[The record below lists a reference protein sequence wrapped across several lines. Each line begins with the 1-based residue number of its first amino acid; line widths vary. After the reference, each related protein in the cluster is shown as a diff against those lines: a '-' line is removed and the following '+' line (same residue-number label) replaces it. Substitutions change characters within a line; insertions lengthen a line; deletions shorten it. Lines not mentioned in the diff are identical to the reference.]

1 MKQKLSQ
8 LTWRQWLMPRYIDGV
23 GLLLYLGV
31 LGVYSYYTLSGVYT
45 TPHPALRIILV
56 LLALLPLIILDR
68 LEYLYY
74 GDKLS
79 WRQDA
84 MLMATRF
91 LLIWLVSLTDGV
103 EHHGEDFFVLMG
115 VFTLTFLIGSSYS
128 LSGLAWMVYLI
139 ARVEGKSGPQPFDHE
154 GDVIFH
160 LVIFTGVFFIF
171 YIAYLIRQ
179 ERLSRMRAERLL
191 ADLEDSHRQLQA
203 YAAQVAELAT
213 MEERNRLARDIH
225 DSLGHYLT
233 VINVQ
238 LEKALAFRE
247 RKPEEADQAVRD
259 SKRLASEA
267 LQEVRRSV
275 GALRS
280 APEPFSL
287 AEALRQLVDNA
298 RTGHFTINLDISG
311 DESDY
316 SRQSLLTLYRAAQ
329 EGLTNVQKHAQAS
342 QATVRLQLNGGQASL
357 SIDDNGRGFD
367 PACLANGSSCYGLR
381 GVKERLELIR
391 GSLKL
396 QSVPGQGTALLI
408 TVPKDPLTL
417 GQNDRQP

>member
-1 MKQKLSQ
+1 M
-8 LTWRQWLMPRYIDGV
+8 
-23 GLLLYLGV
+23 
-31 LGVYSYYTLSGVYT
+31 
-45 TPHPALRIILV
+45 
-56 LLALLPLIILDR
+56 
-68 LEYLYY
+68 
-74 GDKLS
+74 
-79 WRQDA
+79 
-84 MLMATRF
+84 
-91 LLIWLVSLTDGV
+91 
-103 EHHGEDFFVLMG
+103 
-115 VFTLTFLIGSSYS
+115 
-128 LSGLAWMVYLI
+128 
-139 ARVEGKSGPQPFDHE
+139 
-154 GDVIFH
+154 
-160 LVIFTGVFFIF
+160 
-171 YIAYLIRQ
+171 
-179 ERLSRMRAERLL
+179 
-191 ADLEDSHRQLQA
+191 
-203 YAAQVAELAT
+203 
-213 MEERNRLARDIH
+213 
-225 DSLGHYLT
+225 
-233 VINVQ
+233 INVQ